1 MREESSLSGLFYWPP
16 RRVLQK
22 YSLSII
28 GPIAGVGSRL
38 RPFTFNKPKAFLKVA
53 GGMVIDHILQHF
65 QRSFQEKLEITCIVG
80 FKRKQ
85 MQQYLLDKYSDQF
98 DFKFIT
104 QHPVAYQGDIPLFG
118 GLGEAIY
125 LAAPVVLDKN
135 GKATDDVLIFLA
147 DMVLIDSYKAI
158 LQSFQR
164 GEVDG
169 VISVMKVPRDQAKHY
184 GIVQTDSDGIITSL
198 VEKPQE
204 YVSDL
209 AIAGIYAF
217 NADATTVLFDSLGK
231 AVRAR
236 KKFDK
241 ELQFTPAIQ
250 DVVDAGFRIQANPIV
265 AGILDFGRPDTL
277 LEGNDFLLKQLGTDV
292 AGSEPNLQNST
303 LNPPVYVGEDTT
315 IEDSVIGP
323 YVSIGAHCKL
333 GKCVISHSV
342 VGDNTSLDKIITR
355 NAIIGDNVSMEA
367 VAKDQ
372 IIIGD
377 KSQLISSAESH
388 SP

>member
-1 MREESSLSGLFYWPP
+1 
-16 RRVLQK
+16 
-22 YSLSII
+22 
-28 GPIAGVGSRL
+28 
-38 RPFTFNKPKAFLKVA
+38 
-53 GGMVIDHILQHF
+53 
-65 QRSFQEKLEITCIVG
+65 
-80 FKRKQ
+80 Q
-85 MQQYLLDKYSDQF
+85 MERYLLDTYGDQF

-104 QHPVAYQGDIPLFG
+104 QQPVAYQGDIPLFG

-125 LAAPVVLDKN
+125 LAAPEILDKN

-184 GIVQTDSDGIITSL
+184 GIVQTDSDGIIKSL

-204 YVSDL
+204 YISDL

-217 NADATTVLFDSLGK
+217 NADSATVLFDSLGK
-231 AVRAR
+231 AVKAR
-236 KKFDK
+236 KKFEK

-277 LEGNDFLLKQLGTDV
+277 LEGNDFLLKQFNGEI
-292 AGSEPNLQNST
+292 AGPEPTLQNSS
-303 LNPPVYVGEDTT
+303 LIPPVYVGEDTT
-315 IEDSVIGP
+315 IVDSIIGP
-323 YVSIGAHCKL
+323 YTSIGAHCSL
-333 GKCVISHSV
+333 DKCVISHSV
-342 VGDNTSLDKIITR
+342 IGDSTRLGKIITR
-355 NAIIGDNVSMEA
+355 NAIIGDNVKMEA
-367 VAKDQ
+367 VVKDSL
-372 IIIGD
+372 IIGD
-377 KSQLISSAESH
+377 KSQLISSAEAL